1 MAEDPSAESATRAAD
16 PCSPKPWMGCQEWL
30 GALRLRLRGNE
41 VMIPERLITAT
52 DLVEAVLEL
61 QKLIAA
67 EGDSERAQALHMQ
80 IASAVFE
87 ADTETLQ
94 GVIGV
99 IDKMVEDQTI
109 GPSPIPFEE
118 G

>member
-80 IASAVFE
+80 IASPLFKPN
-87 ADTETLQ
+87 TETLHRHICVTHQ
-94 GVIGV
+94 
-99 IDKMVEDQTI
+99 MV
-109 GPSPIPFEE
+109 
-118 G
+118 